1 MAAINHSI
9 TMEQGTYN
17 EEEVAKLHSLMNAR
31 ALRKKRIR
39 KAVLVSVNI
48 IFALF
53 MLFPLLY
60 SVSVSIMPS
69 DELFTMEMN
78 LIPSHPT
85 FDNYVR
91 AFTQVPLV
99 RFILNSFLV
108 DRSLPVPW
116 QHSHSHFSISRERMC
131 CLCW

>member
-53 MLFPLLY
+53 
-60 SVSVSIMPS
+60 I
-69 DELFTMEMN
+69 
-78 LIPSHPT
+78 
-85 FDNYVR
+85 
-91 AFTQVPLV
+91 
-99 RFILNSFLV
+99 
-108 DRSLPVPW
+108 
-116 QHSHSHFSISRERMC
+116 
-131 CLCW
+131 